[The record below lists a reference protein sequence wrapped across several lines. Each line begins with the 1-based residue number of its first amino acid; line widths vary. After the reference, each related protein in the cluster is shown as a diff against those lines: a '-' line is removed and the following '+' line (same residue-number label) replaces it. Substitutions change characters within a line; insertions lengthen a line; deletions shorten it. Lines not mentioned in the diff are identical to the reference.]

1 LKNLALSNGYPVKE
15 DNTMVTLDSLI
26 VKAASRKGL
35 VVSVASAA
43 DLEVLEAVSNAI
55 MEGIASFLLFDDERR
70 LMELLTTNFPHLLEN
85 EDVNIHHADDE
96 FQAASFAVKA
106 VSTGQAHV
114 VMKGNMATSII
125 LKAVLN
131 GEYGLRTGKVLSHVA
146 AFEVP
151 GFDRLLFVTDAAMN
165 IAPDLEAKA
174 QIIRNAVATAHA
186 CGVQEPIVAPLAAV
200 ETVNPAMVPTTDAA
214 SLVVMNR
221 RGQITGCIVDGPLAL
236 DNAVSEQAAAQKGI
250 TGDTAGKADILV
262 VPSIE
267 AGNIL
272 YKSLMYFAGAK
283 VGAIIQGAKAPIV
296 LTSRADSA
304 ESKVYSLALAILAIK

>member
-1 LKNLALSNGYPVKE
+1 MA
-15 DNTMVTLDSLI
+15 TLDSLV
-26 VKAASRKGL
+26 VKAASKKGPI
-35 VVSVASAA
+35 VSVASAA
-43 DLEVLEAVSNAI
+43 DNEVLESISMAV
-55 MEGIASFLLFDDERR
+55 EKGIASFLLFDDEKR
-70 LMELLTTNFPHLLEN
+70 LKELLATHFSHLLEN
-85 EDVNIHHADDE
+85 EKVSIHHAANE
-96 FQAASFAVKA
+96 VEASSLAVKA
-106 VSTGQAHV
+106 VSSGRAHV
-114 VMKGNMATSII
+114 VMKGNVATSII

-131 GEYGLRTGKVLSHVA
+131 GDYGLRTGKVLSHVA

-151 GFDRLLFVTDAAMN
+151 GYERLLFVTDAAMN

-186 CGVQEPIVAPLAAV
+186 CGVEQPIVAPLAAV

-214 SLVVMNR
+214 SLVVMNK

-262 VPSIE
+262 VPNIE

-272 YKSLMYFAGAK
+272 YKSLMYFANAK
-283 VGAIIQGAKAPIV
+283 VGAIIQGATAPIV

-304 ESKVYSLALAILAIK
+304 ESKLYSLALAILAIK